1 MRQYPNDPKGPT
13 LSETR
18 TRGADAG
25 HAAATAA
32 DILTTSC
39 TPPADVSRKG
49 ENSGLA
55 SAMILASAARST
67 STSPSTTASDAYHLP
82 RVSCGA
88 RVTSATSVV
97 VTAPPPGSSRARKH
111 PRVLTLNMTLRETG
125 VPLKSKQRMDDVT
138 VENRDLFAYMAV
150 CWKLARLAPRGTPTL
165 ASFMNVRDA
174 DARVI
179 TVAAGAG
186 SVDWGCGA
194 GPLTYD
200 VSAYDPVPTDTR
212 ADLYRS
218 VRLRGERVTDFIT
231 AALVEYRAD
240 ITARPAGSVAR
251 FAWNDDAGMWVRR
264 GVQPS
269 RPLSSVF
276 LGGVQ
281 TDLFEDARRFLDP
294 ETTRM
299 YVERHVA
306 PVRVHLLHGVPG
318 SGKSSLVTAVASE
331 LRRGVAVLNAA
342 HDVAAAVR
350 QLPPKCVVCIEDVDC
365 AFRNSTA
372 SSPFADLLAA
382 LDSATEPT
390 LIFLTTNDPQA
401 LDPALCRRIDNVV
414 PFTYA
419 TREQCKAMYAWFL
432 GTMDAF
438 EDVWAHVQF
447 RRFTTSTF
455 QKFLVRVAADS
466 ADVPDAV
473 DTCLPVFD
481 LLADV
486 ADSAAKPD
494 MYS

>member
-1 MRQYPNDPKGPT
+1 M
-13 LSETR
+13 
-18 TRGADAG
+18 
-25 HAAATAA
+25 
-32 DILTTSC
+32 
-39 TPPADVSRKG
+39 
-49 ENSGLA
+49 
-55 SAMILASAARST
+55 
-67 STSPSTTASDAYHLP
+67 
-82 RVSCGA
+82 
-88 RVTSATSVV
+88 
-97 VTAPPPGSSRARKH
+97 
-111 PRVLTLNMTLRETG
+111 
-125 VPLKSKQRMDDVT
+125 DVT
-138 VENRDLFAYMAV
+138 VENRDLYAYMAV
-150 CWKLARLAPRGTPTL
+150 CWKLARLAPPGTPTL

-179 TVAAGAG
+179 TVAAGEG
-186 SVDWGCGA
+186 TVDWDPASPQRNPASPQRNPASPQRNPASSSGTVRI
-194 GPLTYD
+194 TYD

-231 AALVEYRAD
+231 AALVEYRTD
-240 ITARPAGSVAR
+240 ITARPEGSVAR

-264 GVQPS
+264 GVQAS
-269 RPLSSVF
+269 RPLDSVF

-281 TDLFEDARRFLDP
+281 KDVLEDARRFLDP
-294 ETTRM
+294 ATTRM

-318 SGKSSLVTAVASE
+318 SGKSSLVTAIASE
-331 LRRGVAVLNAA
+331 LCRGVAVLNAA

-365 AFRNSTA
+365 AFRNSSN

-390 LIFLTTNDPQA
+390 VIFLTTNDPKA
-401 LDPALCRRIDNVV
+401 LDPALCRRVDNVV

-432 GTMDAF
+432 GTLVAF
-438 EDVWAHVQF
+438 EDAWAHVQF

-455 QKFLVRVAADS
+455 QKFLVRVAAES
-466 ADVPDAV
+466 AGDVYDAV

-486 ADSAAKPD
+486 ADTAAKPD

>member
-1 MRQYPNDPKGPT
+1 M
-13 LSETR
+13 
-18 TRGADAG
+18 
-25 HAAATAA
+25 
-32 DILTTSC
+32 
-39 TPPADVSRKG
+39 
-49 ENSGLA
+49 
-55 SAMILASAARST
+55 
-67 STSPSTTASDAYHLP
+67 
-82 RVSCGA
+82 
-88 RVTSATSVV
+88 
-97 VTAPPPGSSRARKH
+97 
-111 PRVLTLNMTLRETG
+111 
-125 VPLKSKQRMDDVT
+125 DVT
-138 VENRDLFAYMAV
+138 VENRDLYAYMAV

-186 SVDWGCGA
+186 TVDWTSTTETTA
-194 GPLTYD
+194 RITYD

-264 GVQPS
+264 GVQAS
-269 RPLSSVF
+269 RPLDSVF

-281 TDLFEDARRFLDP
+281 KDVLADARRFLDP
-294 ETTRM
+294 ATTRM
-299 YVERHVA
+299 YVDRHVA

-318 SGKSSLVTAVASE
+318 SGKSSLVTAIASE
-331 LRRGVAVLNAA
+331 LCRGVAVLNAA

-350 QLPPKCVVCIEDVDC
+350 QVPPKCVVCIEDVDC
-365 AFRNSTA
+365 AFRHSSSN

-390 LIFLTTNDPQA
+390 VVFLTTNDPKA

-432 GTMDAF
+432 ETLDAF
-438 EDVWAHVQF
+438 EDAWAHVQF

-455 QKFLVRVAADS
+455 QKFLVRVAAES
-466 ADVPDAV
+466 AGVAADVRDAV
-473 DTCLPVFD
+473 DTCLPIFD

-486 ADSAAKPD
+486 ADTAAKPD